1 MNHKLNIKGF
11 HASELG
17 SMKFNLFWFGNT
29 ICSCDHVES
38 LQRIGIYFLICKLQT
53 CRWRLLNQ
61 KQVCRMRFAHTLP
74 HQHLSWKPP
83 PQKKEH
89 SPAPASMSHPARR
102 LAIIHLSYMNMLG
115 WQEASGAGL
124 TVKTVEWTSA
134 EIYHNCSNESPL
146 LDTMFSYWKGT
157 SSWPVD
163 VDIKLFTFR
172 HSIWDHTLDIVAS
185 IVPWLYILINA
196 NSKFCNVF
204 I

>member
-1 MNHKLNIKGF
+1 LNHKLNIKGF

-83 PQKKEH
+83 LRKKNTLQLQLLCPIRPGVLRSSTWATWTCSDGRKQAVQAWQWKMWNGH
-89 SPAPASMSHPARR
+89 PLRYIIIVQTSHPCWIPCFRTGR
-102 LAIIHLSYMNMLG
+102 VHPPDLSMLISSCSHSG
-115 WQEASGAGL
+115 TASGTTRL
-124 TVKTVEWTSA
+124 T
-134 EIYHNCSNESPL
+134 
-146 LDTMFSYWKGT
+146 
-157 SSWPVD
+157 
-163 VDIKLFTFR
+163 
-172 HSIWDHTLDIVAS
+172 
-185 IVPWLYILINA
+185 
-196 NSKFCNVF
+196 
-204 I
+204 